1 MSENVV
7 LFCRVSEELK
17 ARLEA
22 KAKDERR
29 SLSSLVEILLR
40 DAVEMPDTKHLER
53 AVKAAG
59 RVA

>member
-17 ARLEA
+17 AQLEA
-22 KAKDERR
+22 KAKAERR

-40 DAVEMPDTKHLER
+40 DAVETPDTKHLER

-59 RVA
+59 SVA

>member
-17 ARLEA
+17 AQLEA
-22 KAKDERR
+22 KAKAERR

-40 DAVEMPDTKHLER
+40 DAVELPDTKPLER

>member
-7 LFCRVSEELK
+7 LFCRVSEQLK
-17 ARLEA
+17 AQLEA
-22 KAKDERR
+22 RAKVERR
-29 SLSSLVEILLR
+29 SLASLVEVLLR
-40 DAVEMPDTKHLER
+40 EAMKEPDTEHLER